1 MLLPTSEELEIYI
14 ELYIMIE
21 EYVIKCMF
29 ETGKWRS
36 ILSQYN

>member
-21 EYVIKCMF
+21 EYVIKCTF
-29 ETGKWRS
+29 KTGKWQS
-36 ILSQYN
+36 ILSQFN